1 SLPHTDNGWLK
12 TTGSPAVLGEK
23 NYTTL
28 ERVWAR
34 PTCEINGIY
43 GGYSGE
49 GGKTI
54 VPSWAGCKVTMR
66 LVPDQRPDDILEKFT
81 KYVNRVASPAVKVEV
96 GNTVGAKPAL
106 VERDNFMV
114 KAAVKALEKGFGKK
128 PVFMREGGSIPIV
141 NTFKEEL
148 GLETLLLGFC
158 QNDDNVHS
166 PNEKFSLTD
175 FHQGIITAAHLFAE
189 MK

>member
-1 SLPHTDNGWLK
+1 
-12 TTGSPAVLGEK
+12 
-23 NYTTL
+23 
-28 ERVWAR
+28 
-34 PTCEINGIY
+34 
-43 GGYSGE
+43 
-49 GGKTI
+49 
-54 VPSWAGCKVTMR
+54 
-66 LVPDQRPDDILEKFT
+66 
-81 KYVNRVASPAVKVEV
+81 
-96 GNTVGAKPAL
+96 
-106 VERDNFMV
+106 MV

-175 FHQGIITAAHLFAE
+175 FHQGIITAAHLFEE